1 MTGEPSALVF
11 NIVHGSFVD
20 GPGIRTTVFLKG
32 CPLRC
37 RWCCNPE
44 GQRYQNEL
52 RVIPGQCT
60 GCGQCLDVC
69 PQGAL
74 SLEKGTIAVD
84 RSRCDCCGKCE
95 SACWFGALHLWGRE
109 YTVSQLMAELLP
121 DRDFYRTS
129 SGGVTIGGGEAS
141 TFPEFCLALIGQ
153 LHREGIHVA
162 VDTCGYAVT
171 DAQRE
176 VLRQADLLL
185 FDIKGLDE
193 ENHRRN
199 TGVSNAPIL
208 ENLREMDRLG
218 KDVIIRCPVIPGY
231 NLQEMEAVA
240 DLLAGLTCIR
250 RVDLIGY
257 HEYGSA
263 KYPET
268 GMAYTMDASPMAQ
281 DALEAL
287 RDAFARRG
295 LTVQL
300 GG

>member
-1 MTGEPSALVF
+1 MTKEPSALIF

-44 GQRYQNEL
+44 GQSYQNQL
-52 RVIPGQCT
+52 RVQTDRCT
-60 GCGQCLDVC
+60 ACGQCLPVC
-69 PQGAL
+69 PKGAL
-74 SLEKGTIAVD
+74 SLQDGKIAAD
-84 RSRCDCCGKCE
+84 RTLCDSCGLCQ
-95 SACWFGALHLWGRE
+95 SACWFGALSLWGKE
-109 YTVSQLMAELLP
+109 HTVSQLAEELLR
-121 DRDFYRTS
+121 DRDFYIRS
-129 SGGVTIGGGEAS
+129 GGGVTIGGGEAS
-141 TFPEFCLALIGQ
+141 TFPDFCLALMDR
-153 LHREGIHVA
+153 LHAEGVHVA

-171 DAQRE
+171 ESQKE
-176 VLRQADLLL
+176 VLRRADLLL

-193 ENHRRN
+193 VSHRRN

-208 ENLREMDRLG
+208 ENLREMEQIS
-218 KDVIIRCPVIPGY
+218 KPVIIRCPVIPGY
-231 NLQEMEAVA
+231 NRDEMESVA
-240 DLLAGLTCIR
+240 DLLSGFSCIQ

-268 GMAYTMDASPMAQ
+268 GMVYSMDASPMAQ
-281 DALEAL
+281 EELEAL
-287 RDAFARRG
+287 REAFAQRG
-295 LTVQL
+295 LSAQL